1 MNIAD
6 ITPGHC
12 HARAQR
18 LVAELELVREEMGR
32 TKDTRAL
39 PEIANA
45 APREAY
51 FGAIAAWHKA
61 SRLSDEVGIRVGRP
75 APSSPALGE
84 LVPGHVHQLIEAV
97 LMQVED
103 VKQLFGITTRVTDAS
118 VEASRQPGDV
128 LVVLTHA
135 NRILTGLLERP
146 FTPSDV
152 YRTIALATAYASR
165 LTNKHLELAPFERN
179 RKPSD
184 CYERL
189 EAVLGSL
196 GKLIAKRG
204 GGALAAHGA
213 MHYVAPSDVYD
224 LAQVVLGEVAF
235 LHGLTPGAAAVQ
247 PFEPHGEGHRLPAHC
262 HQLIRTLDAQ
272 LASLA

>member
-1 MNIAD
+1 MTD

-32 TKDTRAL
+32 TKDARPL
-39 PEIANA
+39 PEISNA

-61 SRLSDEVGIRVGRP
+61 TRLSDEVGIRVGRP
-75 APSSPALGE
+75 APASPALADIR
-84 LVPGHVHQLIEAV
+84 PGHVHQLIEAV
-97 LMQVED
+97 LLQVED
-103 VKQLFGITTRVTDAS
+103 VKQLFGITARVTDA
-118 VEASRQPGDV
+118 VVDAARQPGDV
-128 LVVLTHA
+128 LVMLTHA
-135 NRILTGLLERP
+135 NRTLSGLLERP

-152 YRTIALATAYASR
+152 YRTVALATAYASR
-165 LTNKHLELAPFERN
+165 LTNKHVELAPFERN
-179 RKPSD
+179 RKPAD

-189 EAVLGSL
+189 EGALGTA

-204 GGALAAHGA
+204 GTALAAHGA
-213 MHYVAPSDVYD
+213 MHQVAPSDVYD

-235 LHGLTPGAAAVQ
+235 LHCLTPGAAAVQ

>member
-1 MNIAD
+1 MTIAD

-32 TKDTRAL
+32 PKDERRL

-61 SRLSDEVGIRVGRP
+61 TRLAEEVGIRVGRP
-75 APSSPALGE
+75 APAAPPLRE
-84 LVPGHVHQLIEAV
+84 IVPNHVHQLIDAV
-97 LMQVED
+97 LIQVED
-103 VKQLFGITTRVTDAS
+103 VKQLFGITAKVADAP
-118 VEASRQPGDV
+118 VEAARRSGDV
-128 LVVLTHA
+128 LVALTHA
-135 NRILTGLLERP
+135 NRILSSVLERP

-152 YRTIALATAYASR
+152 YRTVALATAYASR
-165 LTNKHLELAPFERN
+165 LTNRHLELAAFERA

-184 CYERL
+184 CYARL
-189 EAVLGSL
+189 AAALATT

-204 GGALAAHGA
+204 GTALDAHGEPA
-213 MHYVAPSDVYD
+213 VIAPTDVYD
-224 LAQVVLGEVAF
+224 LATVVLGEVAF
-235 LHGLTPGAAAVQ
+235 LHALTEGAAAVQ
-247 PFEPHGEGHRLPAHC
+247 PFEPHGEGHRLPSHV
-262 HQLIRTLDAQ
+262 HQLVRTLEAQ
-272 LASLA
+272 LASLS

>member
-32 TKDTRAL
+32 TKDARPL
-39 PEIANA
+39 PELTNA

-61 SRLSDEVGIRVGRP
+61 TRLSDEVGIRVGRP
-75 APSSPALGE
+75 APSSPALKDI
-84 LVPGHVHQLIEAV
+84 VPGHVHQLIDAV
-97 LMQVED
+97 LLQVED
-103 VKQLFGITTRVTDAS
+103 VVQMFGITAKVPEASVDAS
-118 VEASRQPGDV
+118 RTPGDV
-128 LVVLTHA
+128 LAVLTHA
-135 NRILTGLLERP
+135 NRTLSSMLERP

-152 YRTIALATAYASR
+152 YRIIALATAYASR
-165 LTNKHLELAPFERN
+165 LTNKHVELAPFERN

-189 EAVLGSL
+189 ESVLASV

-204 GGALAAHGA
+204 GTALAAHGTLGQ
-213 MHYVAPSDVYD
+213 VAPSDVYD

-235 LHGLTPGAAAVQ
+235 LHGLTSSAAAVQ
-247 PFEPHGEGHRLPAHC
+247 AFEPHGEGHRLPAHC
-262 HQLIRTLDAQ
+262 HQLICTLDAQ